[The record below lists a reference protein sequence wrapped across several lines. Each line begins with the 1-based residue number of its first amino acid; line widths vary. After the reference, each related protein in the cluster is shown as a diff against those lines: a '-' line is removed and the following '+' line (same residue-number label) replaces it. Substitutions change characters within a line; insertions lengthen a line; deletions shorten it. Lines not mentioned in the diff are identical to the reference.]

1 MYAMVLQDWVT
12 ISGVGTGSTIQTEPD
27 WLDMTPFQDL
37 VAWLDVR
44 DATSGTTLFLETAPS
59 RDDNLFV
66 SMNTGGYLLNPIISS
81 TPLVAS
87 LLMGQATVPIA
98 ALLRWRISGVVGT
111 WSTTFRIIVSG
122 NAPGLDLSSAAEA
135 PSPSP
140 PMLSSATLASMSK

>member
-1 MYAMVLQDWVT
+1 MYSLVLQDWVT
-12 ISGVGTGSTIQTEPD
+12 ISGFGSSSVIQTEQD

-37 VAWLDVR
+37 VAWIDVR
-44 DATSGTTLFLETAPS
+44 DATSGTTIFLETAPS

-66 SMNTGGYLLNPIISS
+66 SMNTGGYSLNPIVSA

-111 WSTTFRIIVSG
+111 WSTTFRILVCG

-135 PSPSP
+135 PSVNG
-140 PMLSSATLASMSK
+140 SSATLTAVSFK